1 MHKSLVV
8 LGAVAGML
16 AVGISAAA
24 QPSAARRPNVLLIMS
39 DDLNNDLGNLR
50 SSDREDA
57 EHRSAGAARSP
68 LRPCLH
74 PVPAL
79 QPKPGVAADRTP
91 SRHDWH
97 LRARHRVPQNKPD
110 VVTLP
115 QMFRN
120 NGYIAA
126 RVAKIY
132 HYGVPGQIGTPG
144 LDDAPSWDVTVNP
157 RGVDKDEEPLL
168 TNYTP
173 GRGLG
178 SALAFHASTARDE
191 EHTDGKVATETI
203 ALLEAN
209 RDRPFF
215 VAAGFYRPHCPFIAP
230 QKYFDMY
237 PLAKMRVPQVS
248 PATLAQHPDAAF
260 FTRPPNWGL
269 TEQQEREVIR
279 AYYASISFMDANVGR
294 LLDALDR
301 LKLTDNTI
309 VVFMSDHGYS
319 LGERGQWMKQ
329 MLFERS
335 ARSPLIL
342 AGPGVRAKGKGSSRI
357 VEYLDLYPTVL
368 RDGRSGHKS
377 SDHHPTA
384 TVSRTPAGPI
394 VPSRRRSSRPTRCSS
409 NSPRSSSSGRSSG
422 RRRRAL
428 RTPRSKSRSFGCT
441 TRLARSEPLHA
452 GMRKRSSVSS
462 RHIDIAAGGF
472 VADGRIARQGVQV
485 DDPSRGGR
493 HQVQQSREAA
503 NVANQRFGLH
513 LFA

>member
-8 LGAVAGML
+8 LGAVTGML
-16 AVGISAAA
+16 AIGISAAA
-24 QPSAARRPNVLLIMS
+24 QPSAARRPNVLLIMA
-39 DDLNNDLGNLR
+39 DDLNNDLGTYGHPIVKTPNI
-50 SSDREDA
+50 DRLAQRGVRFDRA
-57 EHRSAGAARSP
+57 YTQFPLCNPSRASLLTG
-68 LRPCLH
+68 LRPDTI
-74 PVPAL
+74 
-79 QPKPGVAADRTP
+79 GVYELVTQFRK
-91 SRHDWH
+91 
-97 LRARHRVPQNKPD
+97 NKPD

-157 RGVDKDEEPLL
+157 SGVDKDEEPLL

-237 PLAKMRVPQVS
+237 PLAKIRVPQVS
-248 PATLAQHPDAAF
+248 PESLAQHPEAAF

-329 MLFERS
+329 MLFERA

-342 AGPGVRAKGKGSSRI
+342 AGPGVRAQGKGSSRV
-357 VEYLDLYPTVL
+357 VEYLDLYPTVAGLAGLTPPRDLEGRSLAPLL
-368 RDGRSGHKS
+368 RDPQAPWSRPALTQVRRGTQADGFFMGYSIRTDRWRYSEWDDGKQGLELYDEVADPQEMRNLATDPKYGRTVQEMRTRLRSARGVNPPTS
-377 SDHHPTA
+377 SD
-384 TVSRTPAGPI
+384 
-394 VPSRRRSSRPTRCSS
+394 
-409 NSPRSSSSGRSSG
+409 
-422 RRRRAL
+422 
-428 RTPRSKSRSFGCT
+428 
-441 TRLARSEPLHA
+441 AR
-452 GMRKRSSVSS
+452 
-462 RHIDIAAGGF
+462 F
-472 VADGRIARQGVQV
+472 
-485 DDPSRGGR
+485 
-493 HQVQQSREAA
+493 
-503 NVANQRFGLH
+503 
-513 LFA
+513 

>member
-1 MHKSLVV
+1 MYKSLVV

-16 AVGISAAA
+16 TAGISAEA
-24 QPSAARRPNVLLIMS
+24 QPSGARRPNVLLIMS
-39 DDLNNDLGNLR
+39 DDLNNDLGTYGHPIVKTPNI
-50 SSDREDA
+50 DRL
-57 EHRSAGAARSP
+57 ARRGVRFDRAYTQFPLCNPSRASLLTG
-68 LRPCLH
+68 LRPDTI
-74 PVPAL
+74 
-79 QPKPGVAADRTP
+79 GVYELVTQFRKN
-91 SRHDWH
+91 R
-97 LRARHRVPQNKPD
+97 PD

-157 RGVDKDEEPLL
+157 SGVDKDEEPLL

-191 EHTDGKVATETI
+191 EHTDGKVATDTI

-215 VAAGFYRPHCPFIAP
+215 IAAGFYRPHCPFIAP
-230 QKYFDMY
+230 QKYFDLY
-237 PLAKMRVPQVS
+237 PLAKISVPPLS
-248 PATLAQHPDAAF
+248 PEALAQYPDAAF
-260 FTRPPNWGL
+260 FTRPTNWGL

-279 AYYASISFMDANVGR
+279 AYYASISFLDANVGR

-301 LKLTDNTI
+301 LKLTDNTV

-342 AGPGVRAKGKGSSRI
+342 AGPGVRAKGQGSSRI
-357 VEYLDLYPTVL
+357 VEYLDLYPTVAGLAGVTPPRDLEGRSLAPLL
-368 RDGRSGHKS
+368 RDPQAPWTRPALTQVRRGNQADGFFMGYSIRTDRWRYSEWDDGKRGRELYDEVADPQEMRNLATDSKHAKTVQEMRTLLRSARGVSSPQTS
-377 SDHHPTA
+377 SD
-384 TVSRTPAGPI
+384 SR
-394 VPSRRRSSRPTRCSS
+394 
-409 NSPRSSSSGRSSG
+409 
-422 RRRRAL
+422 
-428 RTPRSKSRSFGCT
+428 F
-441 TRLARSEPLHA
+441 
-452 GMRKRSSVSS
+452 
-462 RHIDIAAGGF
+462 
-472 VADGRIARQGVQV
+472 
-485 DDPSRGGR
+485 
-493 HQVQQSREAA
+493 
-503 NVANQRFGLH
+503 
-513 LFA
+513 

>member
-16 AVGISAAA
+16 AISISAAA

-39 DDLNNDLGNLR
+39 DDLNNDLGTYGHPIVKTPNI
-50 SSDREDA
+50 DRLAQRGVRFDRA
-57 EHRSAGAARSP
+57 YTQFPLCNPSRASLLTG
-68 LRPCLH
+68 LRPDTIGIYEL
-74 PVPAL
+74 VT
-79 QPKPGVAADRTP
+79 QFRK
-91 SRHDWH
+91 
-97 LRARHRVPQNKPD
+97 NKPD

-157 RGVDKDEEPLL
+157 SGVDKDEEPLL

-173 GRGLG
+173 SRALG

-237 PLAKMRVPQVS
+237 PLAKIRVPQVS
-248 PATLAQHPDAAF
+248 PEALAQHPDVAF

-342 AGPGVRAKGKGSSRI
+342 AGPGVRAKGKGSPRI
-357 VEYLDLYPTVL
+357 VEYLDLYPTVAGLAGLTPPRDLEGRSLAPLL
-368 RDGRSGHKS
+368 RDPKAPWSRPALTQVRRGNQADGFFMGYSIRTDRWRYSEWDDGKQGQELYDEVADPQEMRNLAADSKYGKTVQEMRTLLRSTRGVRSSQTS
-377 SDHHPTA
+377 SD
-384 TVSRTPAGPI
+384 
-394 VPSRRRSSRPTRCSS
+394 
-409 NSPRSSSSGRSSG
+409 
-422 RRRRAL
+422 
-428 RTPRSKSRSFGCT
+428 
-441 TRLARSEPLHA
+441 AR
-452 GMRKRSSVSS
+452 
-462 RHIDIAAGGF
+462 F
-472 VADGRIARQGVQV
+472 
-485 DDPSRGGR
+485 
-493 HQVQQSREAA
+493 
-503 NVANQRFGLH
+503 
-513 LFA
+513 

>member
-1 MHKSLVV
+1 MRKSLLV
-8 LGAVAGML
+8 LGAMASML
-16 AVGISAAA
+16 AIGVSAAA
-24 QPSAARRPNVLLIMS
+24 QPSAPRRPNVLLIMS
-39 DDLNNDLGNLR
+39 DDLNNDLGTYGHPIVKTPNI
-50 SSDREDA
+50 DRLAQRGVRFDRA
-57 EHRSAGAARSP
+57 YTQFP
-68 LRPCLH
+68 LCN
-74 PVPAL
+74 
-79 QPKPGVAADRTP
+79 P
-91 SRHDWH
+91 SRASLLTGRRPDTIGVYE
-97 LRARHRVPQNKPD
+97 LVTEFRKNKPD

-178 SALAFHASTARDE
+178 SALAFHASTAGDE
-191 EHTDGKVATETI
+191 AHTDGKVATETI

-209 RDRPFF
+209 RNRPFF

-230 QKYFDMY
+230 KKYFDMY
-237 PLAKMRVPQVS
+237 PLAKIRVPRVS
-248 PATLAQHPDAAF
+248 PEGLAQHPDAAF

-342 AGPGVRAKGKGSSRI
+342 AGPGVRAKGKASSRI
-357 VEYLDLYPTVL
+357 VEYLDLYPTVGGLAGLTPPRDLEGRSLAPLL
-368 RDGRSGHKS
+368 RDPKSPWSRPALTQVRRGSQADGFFMGYSIRTDRWRYSEWDDGKQGLELYDEVADPHEMRNLATDPKYRKTVQEMRTLLRSTRGVSSSQTS
-377 SDHHPTA
+377 SD
-384 TVSRTPAGPI
+384 
-394 VPSRRRSSRPTRCSS
+394 
-409 NSPRSSSSGRSSG
+409 
-422 RRRRAL
+422 
-428 RTPRSKSRSFGCT
+428 
-441 TRLARSEPLHA
+441 AR
-452 GMRKRSSVSS
+452 
-462 RHIDIAAGGF
+462 F
-472 VADGRIARQGVQV
+472 
-485 DDPSRGGR
+485 
-493 HQVQQSREAA
+493 
-503 NVANQRFGLH
+503 
-513 LFA
+513 

>member
-8 LGAVAGML
+8 LVAVAGML

-24 QPSAARRPNVLLIMS
+24 QPSAARRPNVLLIMA
-39 DDLNNDLGNLR
+39 DDLNNDLGTYGHPIVKTPNI
-50 SSDREDA
+50 DRLAQRGIRFDRA
-57 EHRSAGAARSP
+57 YTQFPLCNPSRASLLTG
-68 LRPCLH
+68 LRPDTIGIYEL
-74 PVPAL
+74 VTEFR
-79 QPKPGVAADRTP
+79 K
-91 SRHDWH
+91 
-97 LRARHRVPQNKPD
+97 NKPD

-237 PLAKMRVPQVS
+237 PLAKIRVPQVS
-248 PATLAQHPDAAF
+248 PETLAQHPDAAF

-279 AYYASISFMDANVGR
+279 AYYASTSFMDANVGR

-357 VEYLDLYPTVL
+357 VEYLDLYPTVAGLAGLTPPRDLEGRSLAPLL
-368 RDGRSGHKS
+368 RDPKAPWSRPALTQVRRGNQADGFFMGYSIRTDRWRYSEWDDGKQGQELYDEVADPQEMRNLATDSKYAKTVQEMRTLLRSTRGVRSPQTS
-377 SDHHPTA
+377 SD
-384 TVSRTPAGPI
+384 SR
-394 VPSRRRSSRPTRCSS
+394 
-409 NSPRSSSSGRSSG
+409 
-422 RRRRAL
+422 
-428 RTPRSKSRSFGCT
+428 F
-441 TRLARSEPLHA
+441 
-452 GMRKRSSVSS
+452 
-462 RHIDIAAGGF
+462 
-472 VADGRIARQGVQV
+472 
-485 DDPSRGGR
+485 
-493 HQVQQSREAA
+493 
-503 NVANQRFGLH
+503 
-513 LFA
+513 

>member
-1 MHKSLVV
+1 MHKSLVLLV
-8 LGAVAGML
+8 AVAGML

-24 QPSAARRPNVLLIMS
+24 QPSAARRPNVLLIMA
-39 DDLNNDLGNLR
+39 DDLNNDLGTYGHPIVKTPNI
-50 SSDREDA
+50 DRLAQRGVRFDRA
-57 EHRSAGAARSP
+57 YTQFPLCNPSRASLLTG
-68 LRPCLH
+68 LRPDTIGIYEL
-74 PVPAL
+74 VTEFR
-79 QPKPGVAADRTP
+79 K
-91 SRHDWH
+91 
-97 LRARHRVPQNKPD
+97 NKPD

-237 PLAKMRVPQVS
+237 PLAKIKVPQVS
-248 PATLAQHPDAAF
+248 PETLAQHPDAAF

-279 AYYASISFMDANVGR
+279 AYYASTSFMDANVGR

-301 LKLTDNTI
+301 LQLTDNTI
-309 VVFMSDHGYS
+309 VLFMSDHGYS

-357 VEYLDLYPTVL
+357 VEYLDLYPTVAGLAGLTPPRDLEGRSLAPLL
-368 RDGRSGHKS
+368 RDPKA
-377 SDHHPTA
+377 PW
-384 TVSRTPAGPI
+384 
-394 VPSRRRSSRPTRCSS
+394 SRPALTQV
-409 NSPRSSSSGRSSG
+409 
-422 RRRRAL
+422 RRGNQADGFFMGYSI
-428 RTPRSKSRSFGCT
+428 RTDRWRY
-441 TRLARSEPLHA
+441 SEWDD
-452 GMRKRSSVSS
+452 GKRGQELY
-462 RHIDIAAGGF
+462 DE
-472 VADGRIARQGVQV
+472 VADPLELRNLATDAKYGKTVQEMRTLLRSARGVRSPQTSSE
-485 DDPSRGGR
+485 SR
-493 HQVQQSREAA
+493 
-503 NVANQRFGLH
+503 F
-513 LFA
+513 

>member
-1 MHKSLVV
+1 MKTPNIDGLAQRGVRFDRAYTQFPLCNPSRASL
-8 LGAVAGML
+8 LTG
-16 AVGISAAA
+16 
-24 QPSAARRPNVLLIMS
+24 
-39 DDLNNDLGNLR
+39 
-50 SSDREDA
+50 
-57 EHRSAGAARSP
+57 
-68 LRPCLH
+68 LRPDTI
-74 PVPAL
+74 
-79 QPKPGVAADRTP
+79 GVYELVTQFRK
-91 SRHDWH
+91 
-97 LRARHRVPQNKPD
+97 NKPA

-126 RVAKIY
+126 RVGKIY

-157 RGVDKDEEPLL
+157 SGVDKDEEPLL

-173 GRGLG
+173 ARALG

-237 PLAKMRVPQVS
+237 PLARIKVPQVS
-248 PATLAQHPDAAF
+248 PNALAQHPDAAF

-269 TEQQEREVIR
+269 TGQQEREVIR
-279 AYYASISFMDANVGR
+279 AYYASTSFMDANVGR

-357 VEYLDLYPTVL
+357 VEYLDLYPTVAGL
-368 RDGRSGHKS
+368 AGLTPPRDLEGRSLAPLLGDPQAPWNRPALTQVRRGNQADGFFMGYSIRTDRWRYSEWDDGKQGVELYDEVADPQENRNLATDSKYRKTVQEMRTLLRSARGVNPPAS
-377 SDHHPTA
+377 SD
-384 TVSRTPAGPI
+384 SR
-394 VPSRRRSSRPTRCSS
+394 
-409 NSPRSSSSGRSSG
+409 
-422 RRRRAL
+422 
-428 RTPRSKSRSFGCT
+428 F
-441 TRLARSEPLHA
+441 
-452 GMRKRSSVSS
+452 
-462 RHIDIAAGGF
+462 
-472 VADGRIARQGVQV
+472 
-485 DDPSRGGR
+485 
-493 HQVQQSREAA
+493 
-503 NVANQRFGLH
+503 
-513 LFA
+513 